1 MSTVARNPRTFAPQ
15 ANTSTEDSVNY
26 NQPRN
31 SLVRAFNKGR
41 TVVAGFL
48 VRWWRKARRAA
59 SAVKMAVIR
68 AAKAVARFAAPV
80 ARMLAAPFI
89 RAAKAVQ
96 SGYRVITDSRLGY
109 IAQATWARVSRAWR
123 EVIRPFLKG
132 WGVFFGAVAW
142 ITSLAAAPLLTT
154 VVTAAAGLVLLALSK
169 GLTWLEGSD
178 ALLARVARRVLAGLD
193 ALLRVAFYVG
203 AGLMVT
209 LAASMS
215 PAFAAIIVIE
225 LVLKSVG
232 WRPFESFSSGIAAA
246 FSGTRDRQAGPGSR
260 AAERQ
265 LEDAEFD
272 AKMERDRREADERY
286 ETAMAAA
293 RERFTAGVA
302 ADLAEFKAKFSSANP
317 AYAKFRASLDDSADA
332 IARVT
337 VNAAASDAAVSAGNV
352 TAGNVTAFR
361 PVLVKLGKASS
372 AHERDIVS
380 RYNEC
385 RREGWSHEE
394 ALEGLTIRP
403 DIAPNYP
410 ELWTRGNFLTAKGTE
425 EMWGTEHDVPPATAD
440 EIGEVHD
447 MTCAGC
453 ALLVTSLLPSKV
465 LVTAA
470 GQADLVCE
478 ECLAAEVAAAE
489 SAARAQRAAAATAAR
504 KAHGVD
510 VRMTWSDVRASEE
523 HALSRA
529 LFSGDL
535 TTRQLDRL
543 AELGWTGDDDT
554 RVWLETA
561 FYRDSRGVPH
571 EREWTCLSNGQ
582 SVARIWYER
591 KTKAWFSAEM
601 PSSWPTSGAAKFA
614 INREL
619 INRELRNA
627 GGTSAEP
634 ARAAQVD

>member
-1 MSTVARNPRTFAPQ
+1 M
-15 ANTSTEDSVNY
+15 
-26 NQPRN
+26 
-31 SLVRAFNKGR
+31 
-41 TVVAGFL
+41 
-48 VRWWRKARRAA
+48 
-59 SAVKMAVIR
+59 
-68 AAKAVARFAAPV
+68 
-80 ARMLAAPFI
+80 
-89 RAAKAVQ
+89 
-96 SGYRVITDSRLGY
+96 
-109 IAQATWARVSRAWR
+109 
-123 EVIRPFLKG
+123 
-132 WGVFFGAVAW
+132 
-142 ITSLAAAPLLTT
+142 
-154 VVTAAAGLVLLALSK
+154 VTAAAGLVLLALSE
-169 GLTWLEGSD
+169 GLTWLESSD

-246 FSGTRDRQAGPGSR
+246 FSGARDRQAGPGSR

-286 ETAMAAA
+286 ETELAAA

-337 VNAAASDAAVSAGNV
+337 VNAAAFDAAVSAGNV

-372 AHERDIVS
+372 AHERDIVC

-385 RREGWSHEE
+385 RRQGWTHEE
-394 ALEGLTIRP
+394 ALAGLTIGP

-453 ALLVTSLLPSKV
+453 ALLVTSLLPSKA

-523 HALSRA
+523 HVLSRA

-582 SVARIWYER
+582 PVARIWYER

-619 INRELRNA
+619 RNA
-627 GGTSAEP
+627 GDTSAEP
-634 ARAAQVD
+634 ARAAQVG

>member
-246 FSGTRDRQAGPGSR
+246 FNGARDRQAGPGSR